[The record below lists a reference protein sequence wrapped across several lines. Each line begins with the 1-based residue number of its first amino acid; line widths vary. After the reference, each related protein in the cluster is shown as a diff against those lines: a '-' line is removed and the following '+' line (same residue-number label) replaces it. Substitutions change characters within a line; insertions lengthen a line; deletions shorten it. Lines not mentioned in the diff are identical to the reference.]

1 MESTEGDEGLL
12 HSSTESLCSVPWLTA
27 ARGEAGGPHQATVP
41 YVPLPAPG
49 SRGRTHCGVTRVDC
63 TFLIS
68 RSCAELPS
76 QATIPSRWLDGQN
89 WIPWPTTSLC
99 PLQCSNTH
107 GPPSPLHQHPLC
119 WLKQHKSSR
128 AAAPVQLHSSI
139 QCSLSWELKDQCSD
153 QVKHVPEFHSLSFA
167 SGMNKEKHSHYDH
180 GITRCRQYLLTE
192 KGCPFLLE
200 IKKKLLML
208 QTANPHPLIMSA
220 RILIISH

>member
-1 MESTEGDEGLL
+1 MKGSCIQALKVSAQSPGWQLL
-12 HSSTESLCSVPWLTA
+12 EEKQEAHTKPLCPMSHYLLLGA
-27 ARGEAGGPHQATVP
+27 EAGHTVGSPGWIAHSWFPGPV
-41 YVPLPAPG
+41 LNSPARLQFPAG
-49 SRGRTHCGVTRVDC
+49 DLMDRTEFHDQQPA
-63 TFLIS
+63 
-68 RSCAELPS
+68 CA
-76 QATIPSRWLDGQN
+76 
-89 WIPWPTTSLC
+89 

-153 QVKHVPEFHSLSFA
+153 QVKHVSEFHSLSFA